1 MNSIVKILSWRDWGI
16 VRYNS
21 IFQNLS
27 ALYFIAYV
35 GLHWNLT
42 FIVNSL
48 LFIFFSILMTGY
60 GYLINDFADIDLD
73 KHHQK
78 PNSFANTKKSL
89 AIWILLGVL
98 ICGAI
103 FSLPFIKNI
112 WFVIIWG
119 IWIFVA
125 TTYSLPPLRFKEK
138 GTLGLIT
145 TVLGQQVLPVALLFA
160 AFTTPWSWGVFILIL
175 FTFSRG
181 VSSDLGHQ
189 IRDWINDSQ
198 TDTCTFAVKIGYKN
212 ANSIYMT
219 CLEFERIILGL
230 VLMVFWYYFPKVGL
244 SRLGLQIS
252 WILPLVLVYI
262 TLIIKTLGSS
272 WRAWRRG
279 NLEQNDPYDEVRQH
293 GRFDSLHIIHHTF
306 PTVVMPFYLA
316 STITLIYLPNF
327 IFILIIILVFNLYRF
342 DLWKRFISYW
352 FNK

>member
-42 FIVNSL
+42 FIVNAL

-145 TVLGQQVLPVALLFA
+145 TVLGQQVFPVALLFA

-198 TDTCTFAVKIGYKN
+198 TDTCTFAVTYYIGIGIN
-212 ANSIYMT
+212 GI
-219 CLEFERIILGL
+219 L
-230 VLMVFWYYFPKVGL
+230 VLLPKGRVI
-244 SRLGLQIS
+244 SLGIANFVDIAIGFGIYHFDNKNS
-252 WILPLVLVYI
+252 WKLM
-262 TLIIKTLGSS
+262 
-272 WRAWRRG
+272 A
-279 NLEQNDPYDEVRQH
+279 
-293 GRFDSLHIIHHTF
+293 SLAPGKFGT
-306 PTVVMPFYLA
+306 
-316 STITLIYLPNF
+316 
-327 IFILIIILVFNLYRF
+327 
-342 DLWKRFISYW
+342 KRSL
-352 FNK
+352 